1 VHGRAGAELL
11 RGAQALVEDD
21 KMELNNYLALAEML
35 KELRTGEL
43 TDVAPLLE
51 SLEKVYKQS
60 ARELGRDCSWRT
72 SHVCYTGH
80 ALQRAMAAEL

>member
-21 KMELNNYLALAEML
+21 KMDLDDYLALTEML
-35 KELRTGEL
+35 EKLRTGEL
-43 TDVAPLLE
+43 ADVAPLLE

-60 ARELGRDCSWRT
+60 ARELGRE
-72 SHVCYTGH
+72 V
-80 ALQRAMAAEL
+80 